1 MKKIIALLFCFSI
14 LGSYGQF
21 NENPDPKGMEVYKT
35 ATLPNGRQV
44 TYYMASDKWRVMEK
58 EEKAY
63 YKELVEKIRELV
75 NTAIPKGW
83 ELDKSGYTG
92 YGSETFYFTRSY
104 LDDQRNRPN
113 LYSWSFGIIPS
124 VGNPL
129 RDSIMLLAEKFQ
141 EIGKTG
147 NIEKIW
153 EAQQNRYSLNLQVEL
168 NASYFN
174 FHSKT
179 EVIKETIPGA
189 EVWLL
194 HQKGKFWMEKNN
206 PSDDAQPKEQP
217 YKTWLIAGKLNQV
230 EFNKQY
236 DGYFDSKLEEKKK
249 EPGYCK
255 VDNIKIEIKGQYRHA
270 RLFID
275 KLNIAL
281 LNEILA
287 FKTTFP

>member
-1 MKKIIALLFCFSI
+1 MKTIIVLLLFIPI
-14 LGSYGQF
+14 LRSYGQL
-21 NENPDPKGMEVYKT
+21 NENPNPKGMEVYKT
-35 ATLPNGRQV
+35 TTLPNGRQV
-44 TYYMASDKWRVMEK
+44 TYYLASDKWRVMEK

-75 NTAIPKGW
+75 KTAIPKGW

-92 YGSETFYFTRSY
+92 YGSETFYYTRNI

-113 LYSWSFGIIPS
+113 LYSCSFGIIPS
-124 VGNPL
+124 EGNPL

-147 NIEKIW
+147 SLEKIW

-179 EVIKETIPGA
+179 ELTKEIVPGA
-189 EVWLL
+189 DVWLL
-194 HQKGKFWMEKNN
+194 HQKGKFWMEKYN
-206 PSDDAQPKEQP
+206 PSDDPQPRDQP

-255 VDNIKIEIKGQYRHA
+255 VDNIKIEISGQYRHA

-275 KLNIAL
+275 KLNIGL

-287 FKTTFP
+287 FKTAFP